1 MAQETWKRRLPYEE
15 LFPDRLPFYVSS
27 LVYSF
32 GALTLG
38 SFVMLIVSGLVMVA
52 NGPLW
57 WQSSSFGL
65 FMHAVHF
72 WSAQAFFFF
81 LLLHLTSQ
89 FFMGS
94 WREGRILTWMVGV
107 LTFGLAVVEAFLGY
121 LSRGDFFSQWNQVQG
136 KDAFNAIGAG
146 AWLNLLNNGQI
157 YGLHISVLPA
167 VLIILVGVHL
177 VLVRSK
183 GLVPPMAPDPG
194 EEGAS
199 AGGQGIGVPSLRDSA
214 DTGVQRP

>member
-1 MAQETWKRRLPYEE
+1 MNLTRRTRETWQKRLPYEE
-15 LFPDRLPFYVSS
+15 LFPDQMPFYVSS

-32 GALTLG
+32 GALTL
-38 SFVMLIVSGLVMVA
+38 SALVMLILSGIIMVA

-57 WQSSSFGL
+57 WQTSGVGH

-94 WREGRILTWMVGV
+94 WREGRALTWMVGA
-107 LTFGLAVVEAFLGY
+107 LTFGVAVLEAFMGY
-121 LSRGDFFSQWNQVQG
+121 LSRGDFFAQWNQVQG
-136 KDAFNAIGAG
+136 KDAFNAIGVG
-146 AWLNLLNNGQI
+146 AWLNLLNNGQV

-167 VLIILVGVHL
+167 IIVLLVATHL
-177 VLVRSK
+177 VLVRSR
-183 GLVPPMAPDPG
+183 GLVPPIQPDPG
-194 EEGAS
+194 EE
-199 AGGQGIGVPSLRDSA
+199 SA
-214 DTGVQRP
+214 DDAALRGSPENG

>member
-1 MAQETWKRRLPYEE
+1 MNLSRKAQEAWKRRLPYEE
-15 LFPDRLPFYVSS
+15 VFPDRLPFYVSS

-32 GALTLG
+32 GALTL
-38 SFVMLIVSGLVMVA
+38 SAFAMLIVSGTIMAA

-57 WQSSSFGL
+57 WQSSSVGR

-72 WSAQAFFFF
+72 WSAQSFFFF

-94 WREGRILTWMVGV
+94 WREGRALTWMVGV

-121 LSRGDFFSQWNQVQG
+121 LSRGDFFAQWNQVQG

-146 AWLNLLNNGQI
+146 AWLNLLNNGQV
-157 YGLHISVLPA
+157 YGMHIAVLPA
-167 VLIILVGVHL
+167 ILVLLVATHV

-194 EEGAS
+194 EEDRGSS
-199 AGGQGIGVPSLRDSA
+199 ALR
-214 DTGVQRP
+214 